1 MIKPAAFLIPLAI
14 AFVLPAEAQE
24 KKPQKPKAPAMAV
37 NPKDAKN
44 LPSGKEAPPEDPEL
58 AKYYMEEKS
67 APLPPVTAPV
77 DTSLPLELKK
87 GDHVVFIGNTLFDR
101 GGQFPHFEAM
111 LQKGHADLDL
121 VVRNLGW
128 AADEVDLMPRPT
140 N

>member
-1 MIKPAAFLIPLAI
+1 MIKPAAFLIPLAV
-14 AFVLPAEAQE
+14 ALVLPAEAQE
-24 KKPQKPKAPAMAV
+24 KKPQKAKAPAMAV

-44 LPSGKEAPPEDPEL
+44 LPSGKEAPREDPEL

-101 GGQFPHFEAM
+101 ATVSSRTSRRCCKRPRGPRQ
-111 LQKGHADLDL
+111 L
-121 VVRNLGW
+121 VVRTSPG
-128 AADEVDLMPRPT
+128 RPT
-140 N
+140 RST